1 MSEYRAPGRVYA
13 RVDVL
18 LLGAVHFISGK
29 SLCPAGVRHIASSAE
44 MLSER
49 VVATVS
55 VHRFPDP
62 VVSVARGDGWDCEL
76 RVAVASVDC
85 DVRVLVAKRCLC

>member
-18 LLGAVHFISGK
+18 LPGTGHVISSK
-29 SLCPAGVRHIASSAE
+29 PLCSARARHVGSSAE
-44 MLSER
+44 MLSDR

-55 VHRFPDP
+55 VNRFSDP

-76 RVAVASVDC
+76 RVAVASV
-85 DVRVLVAKRCLC
+85 RL